1 MRDEMQRRKAA
12 FDDIPTCVGW
22 YTKPAAWIKK
32 YTLFRVCIFLA
43 PPAGLVQ
50 RKQSRIVFSNGVTQS
65 ASGQSR
71 AGAGDRTR
79 HTTVTGENLRQFAR
93 QPVLPNFPRGG
104 KLRRNAKG
112 VSSRQSDFVG
122 TVCRAMVVAGSCRR
136 GKRKDHRC
144 GWSFRFGV
152 TGQNY
157 NSAF

>member
-1 MRDEMQRRKAA
+1 M
-12 FDDIPTCVGW
+12 
-22 YTKPAAWIKK
+22 
-32 YTLFRVCIFLA
+32 
-43 PPAGLVQ
+43 Q
-50 RKQSRIVFSNGVTQS
+50 RKQSMIVFSNGVTQS

-136 GKRKDHRC
+136 GKRKDHRY
-144 GWSFRFGV
+144 GWSFRFGSPQQFR
-152 TGQNY
+152 THHRIFLAY
-157 NSAF
+157 CISCLIAACKRERISITSL